1 MIKVNN
7 LRLCIFLF
15 GIALYSCN
23 NKAPQEPLVSEKKIE
38 IKKKE
43 ITYFSDSI
51 DSTFVLESLD
61 TAVAII
67 EKLYFEQDEENPDG
81 IFTFRG
87 GNQRNSPVRGKIN
100 SKPKSIRLDWEFK
113 TAKDSMRGDFG
124 YWGGGAGWTGQPL
137 VVNWKKNE
145 LPQLSNLKPE
155 FLNRDELKEVVQIS
169 LSGYIYF
176 LDFETGTET
185 RPPLSIRNPIKG
197 TPSIDPKNKDL
208 LYVGHGIPHRGEMAW
223 RTFHLKKQTLL
234 HEEFLPSR
242 FAYRKWGACDASP
255 LIDTTSST
263 MIWPTE
269 SGVIYRHDFSK
280 NVFDAIEQFRYKLS
294 ASSYQGIESSPSA
307 YKQLGYFTDNGGNVF
322 CADLRNMKPRWHFFN
337 IDDSDASPVIS
348 IENEIPF
355 VLIGNEVDKQ
365 GSEGFGYLRK
375 LNGLSGKEVWRFEKK
390 CYSSIGEKVNN
401 GGMLSTALVG
411 KEKAANMIYTIFS
424 RTDLHGAGMLVAVDK
439 TNGNLIFEVPL
450 SRYSWVSP
458 IAIYD
463 QNGNPTLYVP
473 TVNGFVLLIDGITG
487 EVIFNQD
494 MGCIFES
501 SPIAWNNR
509 IIQPARGN
517 KIFSFVIE

>member
-1 MIKVNN
+1 MTKTKKIIIPATI
-7 LRLCIFLF
+7 LLASF
-15 GIALYSCN
+15 YSCN
-23 NKAPQEPLVSEKKIE
+23 NTPTQAPQPNEEKIVV
-38 IKKKE
+38 KKKE
-43 ITYFSDSI
+43 IIYFNDSI
-51 DSTFVLESLD
+51 DSTFVIESLD
-61 TAVAII
+61 TSVKII
-67 EKLYFEQDEENPDG
+67 DKLYFELDEENPEG

-87 GNQRNSPVRGKIN
+87 GNQRNSPVRGNIK
-100 SKPKSIRLDWEFK
+100 SRPKSIRQNWIFK
-113 TAKDSMRGDFG
+113 TAVDSMSGSFG

-137 VVNWKKNE
+137 VVNWKKKE
-145 LPQLSNLKPE
+145 LQELNGLKPE
-155 FLNRDELKEVVQIS
+155 FLNRTELKEIIQIS
-169 LSGYIYF
+169 LSGNIYF
-176 LDFETGTET
+176 LDFETGIET
-185 RPPLSIRNPIKG
+185 RPPITIRNPIKG

-322 CADLRNMKPRWHFFN
+322 CADLRSMKPRWHFFN

-365 GSEGFGYLRK
+365 GAEGFGYLRK
-375 LNGLSGKEVWRFEKK
+375 LNGLTGKEMWKFEKR
-390 CYSSIGEKVNN
+390 CYSSIGEKTNN
-401 GGMLSTALVG
+401 GGMLSTPLLGREQASNIV
-411 KEKAANMIYTIFS
+411 YTIFS
-424 RTDLHGAGMLVAVDK
+424 RTDEHGAGMLVAVDK
-439 TNGNLIFEVPL
+439 INGNQLFEVPL

-458 IAIYD
+458 IALYD
-463 QNGNPTLYVP
+463 ENGYPTLYVP
-473 TVNGFVLLIDGITG
+473 TVNGLVLLIDGISG
-487 EVIFNQD
+487 EIIFSQD

-517 KIFSFVIE
+517 KILSFIVQ